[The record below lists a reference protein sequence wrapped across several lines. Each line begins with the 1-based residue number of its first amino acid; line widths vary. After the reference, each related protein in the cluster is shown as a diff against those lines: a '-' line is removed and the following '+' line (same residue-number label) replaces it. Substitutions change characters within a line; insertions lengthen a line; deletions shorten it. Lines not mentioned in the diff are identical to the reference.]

1 MLNNGGII
9 MAWLAR
15 DLDND
20 LYVYTD
26 KPKRD
31 KMRSIWVSNSSKFA
45 KLSDSAD
52 KLLIDKTITWNDE
65 PIELK

>member
-1 MLNNGGII
+1 

-15 DLDND
+15 DLDNG

-31 KMRSIWVSNSSKFA
+31 KMRSIWVNNSSKFA

-52 KLLIDKTITWNDE
+52 MLLIDKTITWNDE